1 MSGMLSL
8 GPGAPRGEYYPFL
21 DLESSILRSSPNS
34 SVEPKLSSLY
44 VGAKEGEEAQSQ
56 TKYDLVKALSYG
68 DGTGCV
74 ELVDF
79 MTEHVKKIHRP
90 IYRDW
95 QCILTGGNTLALDIA
110 LRMFHKRGSFLLT
123 EEYTYTSALETAE
136 PLGIH
141 VIGIKMDNDG
151 LIPSEMN
158 YILEHWS
165 PEDRGGAKP
174 QVLYTIPTGQNPT
187 GVTASRARREEIY
200 AVAQKHDIYIIE
212 DDPYYYLQLQSTS
225 ELKEPYDFQEAL
237 NHLHLP
243 ASYLSIDTDGRVLR
257 MDSFSKIIAPGVRM
271 SWITAS
277 EQIIE
282 RVFRTHEV
290 SLQSPSG
297 FSQILVYKLLSEQW
311 GQVGFLNWIT
321 GLQVLYGERRD
332 ALVLACQEYLPDDLV
347 SWVTP
352 TAGFFIW
359 LKIDHLKHPL
369 SQQLEPS
376 AIEDLIYVESIK
388 ERALVLRGSWFR
400 AEPSARME
408 EVNFRITFA
417 SSTFEEME
425 LAVKRF
431 GSALKKCFG
440 NLEQSI

>member
-1 MSGMLSL
+1 MLSL
-8 GPGAPRGEYYPFL
+8 GPGAPRGEYYPFVN
-21 DLESSILRSSPNS
+21 LESSILRSSQNS
-34 SVEPKLSSLY
+34 SIEPKFSSLY
-44 VGAKEGEEAQSQ
+44 AGAKESEETQNQ
-56 TKYDLVKALSYG
+56 TTYDLVKALSYG

-74 ELVDF
+74 ELVEF
-79 MTEHVKKIHRP
+79 MTEHVKKVHRP
-90 IYRDW
+90 RYQDW
-95 QCILTGGNTLALDIA
+95 KCILTGGNTLALDIA

-136 PLGIH
+136 PLGVH
-141 VIGIKMDNDG
+141 VVGIKMDNDG

-158 YILEHWS
+158 NILEHWN
-165 PEDRGGAKP
+165 PEVRGGAKP

-187 GVTASRARREEIY
+187 GITASRARREEIY
-200 AVAQKHDIYIIE
+200 AVAQKHNIYIIE

-225 ELKEPYDFQEAL
+225 EPKAVHDFQEAF
-237 NHLHLP
+237 NHLQLP
-243 ASYLSIDTDGRVLR
+243 TSYLNIDTDGRVLR

-311 GQVGFLNWIT
+311 GQVGFLNWIM
-321 GLQVLYGERRD
+321 GLQSLYGERRD
-332 ALVLACQEYLPDDLV
+332 ALISACQKYLPDDLV

-369 SQQLEPS
+369 SRQLEPS
-376 AIEDLIYVESIK
+376 AIEDLIYAESIK

-400 AEPSARME
+400 AEPSAQME
-408 EVNFRITFA
+408 DVNFRITFA
-417 SSTFEEME
+417 SSTFEEMD

-431 GSALKKCFG
+431 GSALKRCFG
-440 NLEQSI
+440 NIEQPI